1 VEDFTITKEKI
12 HDGVKFITKGQI
24 KPFSAAILQNTLEEA
39 IDYGHVNIVLNMLW
53 VKYISSIG
61 VRVILQVYK
70 KAENAGSKF
79 RIELPSENVKNVL
92 GMAALDE
99 LLMK

>member
-1 VEDFTITKEKI
+1 MEDFTITKEKI

-24 KPFSAAILQNTLEEA
+24 NPFNAAILQNALEEA
-39 IDYGHVNIVLNMLW
+39 VNDGHVNIILNMLC

-61 VRVILQVYK
+61 VRVILQIYK
-70 KAENAGSKF
+70 KAENAGGKF
-79 RIELPSENVKNVL
+79 RIELPSENVRNIL